1 MSREWTH
8 REHETMLR
16 LHSEG
21 LTARQTAKAIGR
33 SFHAVAS
40 RLQQRKVYRRASAVE
55 IPRVYERVTI
65 EKSQVPEWY
74 ERGWRFVGFEGDL
87 CAFERPKQ

>member
-1 MSREWTH
+1 M
-8 REHETMLR
+8 TM
-16 LHSEG
+16 
-21 LTARQTAKAIGR
+21 TD
-33 SFHAVAS
+33 
-40 RLQQRKVYRRASAVE
+40 
-55 IPRVYERVTI
+55 ERVTTLSKL